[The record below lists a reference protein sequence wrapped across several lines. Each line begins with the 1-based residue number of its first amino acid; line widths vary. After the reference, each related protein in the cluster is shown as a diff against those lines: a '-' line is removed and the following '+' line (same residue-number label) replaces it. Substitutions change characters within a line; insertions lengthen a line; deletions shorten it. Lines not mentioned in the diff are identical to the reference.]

1 MPALG
6 AYDDRDPVEVGRRVR
21 LARDHGVDAF
31 VYGTFWCRG
40 KRVFEDALDLGFL
53 GSAEASTATFGVMW
67 ANRMPR
73 RVLPVRRADLPVID
87 DGRRVPSDVDDFVAF
102 VAHVAT
108 RYFARPTYLRVDG
121 RAYLSIFDSTF
132 FVRELGLE
140 AATEAVRA
148 RARAWLASRGL
159 PDLYLVAID
168 PAPDVIGRMASVG
181 FDAVSHYVLLPD
193 WTGPVAPGLR
203 GVRAAARGR
212 VGRATPPPRACRT
225 CPPSRP
231 GWDASPRGADF
242 GPRRPDKYPW
252 SPVVVGE
259 HPDRFRAAVARAV
272 AWARARGPRRPAGDG
287 RVAQRV
293 ERGALPRARH
303 AVRHRL
309 ARGAA
314 RRPRGRRGPFR
325 APARDAAGRAWRG
338 SRPDAAHG
346 PGGAAGP
353 AASRRAARTAR
364 TPTTTS
370 VIPTSG
376 ATNSN
381 ATHEKP
387 WSASCRVAANTR

>member
-1 MPALG
+1 MRVAAYVYPGWHPIPERDASFHPGFTEWELVEACRPRFPGHAQPRVPALG

-31 VYGTFWCRG
+31 VFGTFWCRG

-102 VAHVAT
+102 VSHVAT
-108 RYFARPTYLRVDG
+108 RYFTRPTYLRVGG

-132 FVRELGLE
+132 FVKELGLA

-148 RARAWLASRGL
+148 ARAWLASRGL

-193 WTGPVAPGLR
+193 WTGPSLQDYEAYAVRRAGEWDGYAAASGLR
-203 GVRAAARGR
+203 YV
-212 VGRATPPPRACRT
+212 
-225 CPPSRP
+225 PSVAP

-272 AWARARGPRRPAGDG
+272 AWARARAPDDPMVM
-287 RVAQRV
+287 VASLNEWSEGHYLEPDTRFGTGWL
-293 ERGALPRARH
+293 EALR
-303 AVRHRL
+303 
-309 ARGAA
+309 
-314 RRPRGRRGPFR
+314 
-325 APARDAAGRAWRG
+325 AGRA
-338 SRPDAAHG
+338 D
-346 PGGAAGP
+346 GGAPSAPP
-353 AASRRAARTAR
+353 A
-364 TPTTTS
+364 
-370 VIPTSG
+370 
-376 ATNSN
+376 
-381 ATHEKP
+381 
-387 WSASCRVAANTR
+387 